1 MTKDTI
7 VRLRKIYKILLSI
20 SIIIT
25 GICLIYGCLSIY
37 FSGNDYSRDIVAKTF
52 SQIDIPVFVSLA
64 LIVIDIIWEL
74 VSPSTSVQK
83 KAQKKFDTTPNTTTN
98 KNVKIT
104 KLIILGIAI
113 ITLVLGAIFGG
124 YADVL
129 TKAVNI
135 CTECIGLG

>member
-20 SIIIT
+20 SIIRT

-74 VSPSTSVQK
+74 VSPSTSVPK
-83 KAQKKFDTTPNTTTN
+83 KARKKIDTTPNTTTN

-104 KLIILGIAI
+104 RLIILGIAV

>member
-37 FSGNDYSRDIVAKTF
+37 FSGNDYSRDIVAKMF

-74 VSPSTSVQK
+74 VSPSTSVPK
-83 KAQKKFDTTPNTTTN
+83 KAKK
-98 KNVKIT
+98 KI
-104 KLIILGIAI
+104 
-113 ITLVLGAIFGG
+113 
-124 YADVL
+124 
-129 TKAVNI
+129 
-135 CTECIGLG
+135 E

>member
-1 MTKDTI
+1 M
-7 VRLRKIYKILLSI
+7 
-20 SIIIT
+20 
-25 GICLIYGCLSIY
+25 
-37 FSGNDYSRDIVAKTF
+37 
-52 SQIDIPVFVSLA
+52 
-64 LIVIDIIWEL
+64 
-74 VSPSTSVQK
+74 
-83 KAQKKFDTTPNTTTN
+83 DTTPNTTTN

-104 KLIILGIAI
+104 RLIILGIAV

>member
-1 MTKDTI
+1 M
-7 VRLRKIYKILLSI
+7 
-20 SIIIT
+20 
-25 GICLIYGCLSIY
+25 
-37 FSGNDYSRDIVAKTF
+37 F

-83 KAQKKFDTTPNTTTN
+83 KAQKKIDTTPNTTTN
-98 KNVKIT
+98 KNAKIT
-104 KLIILGIAI
+104 KLIILGIAV